1 MMSMT
6 RRALAALLAGGG
18 ATLVAR
24 QASAAA
30 HQVRMLNTG
39 ANGASMV
46 FDPLFLNI
54 RAGDTVKF
62 IATDRGHNAATITG
76 MIPEGATPFNGRINE
91 EIEVRFTVPGVYG
104 YKCTPHTG
112 MGMVGLIQVG
122 AATNRAAATTAA
134 ARIPGMGKTVM
145 ARLLTQVR

>member
-6 RRALAALLAGGG
+6 RRVFAAVVAGGG
-18 ATLVAR
+18 ASLVAG

-30 HQVRMLNTG
+30 HQVRMLNVG
-39 ANGASMV
+39 ADGTTMV
-46 FDPLFLNI
+46 FDPAFLSV

-62 IATDRGHNAATITG
+62 IATDRGHNAASIAG
-76 MIPEGATPFNGRINE
+76 MTPEGATPFNGRINE
-91 EIEVRFTVPGVYG
+91 EIEVRFTTPGLYG

-122 AATNRAAATTAA
+122 AATNRVAATAA
-134 ARIPGMGKTVM
+134 ADRIPGLGKRVM
-145 ARLLTQVR
+145 ATLLTRVR

>member
-1 MMSMT
+1 MMSLT
-6 RRALAALLAGGG
+6 RRAVAALLAGGG
-18 ATLVAR
+18 ATLVAG

-39 ANGASMV
+39 ANGACMV
-46 FDPLFLNI
+46 FDPPFLAA

-62 IATDRGHNAATITG
+62 IATDRGHNAASITG
-76 MIPEGATPFNGRINE
+76 MIPEGTTPFNGRINE
-91 EIEVRFTVPGVYG
+91 EIEIRLTTPGLYG

-134 ARIPGMGKTVM
+134 ARIPGLGKTVM
-145 ARLLTQVR
+145 AGLLARVR

>member
-1 MMSMT
+1 MSMT
-6 RRALAALLAGGG
+6 RRAVAALMAGGG
-18 ATLVAR
+18 AALVAG
-24 QASAAA
+24 QASAAS

-46 FDPLFLNI
+46 FDPPFLRM

-62 IATDRGHNAATITG
+62 IATDRGHNAASITG
-76 MIPEGATPFNGRINE
+76 MTPDGATPFNGRINQ
-91 EIEVRFTVPGVYG
+91 EIEVTLTVPGLYG

-122 AATNRAAATTAA
+122 AAGNRAAATTAS
-134 ARIPGMGKTVM
+134 ARIPGLGKTVM
-145 ARLLTQVR
+145 ADLLTRVR

>member
-1 MMSMT
+1 MTTMT
-6 RRALAALLAGGG
+6 RRAVAALLAGGG
-18 ATLVAR
+18 ATLVAG
-24 QASAAA
+24 QAFAAT

-39 ANGASMV
+39 ANGATMV
-46 FDPLFLNI
+46 FDPPFLRV

-62 IATDRGHNAATITG
+62 IATDRGHNAASITG
-76 MIPEGATPFNGRINE
+76 MTPDGATPFNGRINQ
-91 EIEVRFTVPGVYG
+91 EIEVVLTVPGLYG

-134 ARIPGMGKTVM
+134 ARIPGLGKTVM
-145 ARLLTQVR
+145 AGLLGQVR

>member
-18 ATLVAR
+18 ASLVAG
-24 QASAAA
+24 QASAAT

-54 RAGDTVKF
+54 RPGDSVKF

-134 ARIPGMGKTVM
+134 ARLPGMGKTVM
-145 ARLLTQVR
+145 ARLLQQVR